1 MPGTTESLPAP
12 QPVPVTPIEEMA
24 APAPPP
30 EPASAPTPEPAS
42 EPGPAGALAEAF
54 DRWYEP
60 LDTLLFGSPHALR
73 EAHERAL
80 AIADACGPPGGPI
93 QRSLFE
99 EIWALSYHDLA
110 LWLRCLPQI
119 LAQRDL
125 WDEAIHLCE
134 RLAPLFDSRAFLTD
148 RAILLA
154 QAGRPVEALR
164 QAQANVRHFR
174 RDPTVLK
181 KTCETLWA
189 LGHAEE
195 ALLLYD
201 EVLEL
206 TQGRAAAAPSSGP
219 EEMRP

>member
-1 MPGTTESLPAP
+1 MPRFADPAQASVSDSMGPAETTTPPAP
-12 QPVPVTPIEEMA
+12 SDDPTLA
-24 APAPPP
+24 A
-30 EPASAPTPEPAS
+30 T
-42 EPGPAGALAEAF
+42 LAEEF

-60 LDTLLFGSPHALR
+60 LDTLLFGPPHALR

-80 AIADACGPPGGPI
+80 KLADACGPPGGPI

-99 EIWALSYHDLA
+99 EIWGLCYHDLA
-110 LWLRCLPQI
+110 VWLRCLPSL

-134 RLAPLFDSRAFLTD
+134 RLAPLFDSRAFLAD

-154 QAGRPVEALR
+154 QAGRSAEALR

-174 RDPTVLK
+174 RDPVVLR

-206 TQGRAAAAPSSGP
+206 TQGRNSRAAPHSAGPP

>member
-1 MPGTTESLPAP
+1 MPGTTDNLPVSP
-12 QPVPVTPIEEMA
+12 PVPVTPLGKFA
-24 APAPPP
+24 APEPSP
-30 EPASAPTPEPAS
+30 EPAPAAEPAPD
-42 EPGPAGALAEAF
+42 PGPAAALAEAF

-119 LAQRDL
+119 LAQRGL

-134 RLAPLFDSRAFLTD
+134 RLAPLFDSRAFLAD
-148 RAILLA
+148 RAVLLA
-154 QAGRPVEALR
+154 QAGRHAEALR

-201 EVLEL
+201 EVLEIA
-206 TQGRAAAAPSSGP
+206 QGRAPAAPSSGP